1 MQESC
6 FLWEEFLRRQKI
18 IIDGHMSQLE
28 KRAVIGRTLAITK
41 DRNAIQI
48 SLSKKWECLSHITR
62 DPKGQAAFV
71 PTCIKDSN
79 EVNRILFLHLL
90 ALFASEWLHF
100 QTNPSFIKPRWLL
113 AVPSSKCSC
122 SARGRERPSI
132 F

>member
-28 KRAVIGRTLAITK
+28 KRAVRTLAITK
-41 DRNAIQI
+41 DRNTIQI

-62 DPKGQAAFV
+62 DPKGQAAYV
-71 PTCIKDSN
+71 PRCIKDSN

-90 ALFASEWLHF
+90 VLRASKWLHF
-100 QTNPSFIKPRWLL
+100 QTNLSFIMPTWLL
-113 AVPSSKCSC
+113 AVPCSKCAY
-122 SARGRERPSI
+122 SARRRERLSL